1 MRSDMMKMAKSHQ
14 KLQTKLKDLDQLE
27 KTKKLLQAMA
37 FYVSYLE
44 PIVIPIVYTEVLV
57 WMLYYFK

>member
-1 MRSDMMKMAKSHQ
+1 MMKMAKSHQ

-37 FYVSYLE
+37 FYVSYME
-44 PIVIPIVYTEVLV
+44 PIVIPIVYTEI
-57 WMLYYFK
+57 MLYYFK

>member
-1 MRSDMMKMAKSHQ
+1 MRSDMLKMAKSHQ

-37 FYVSYLE
+37 FYVSYME
-44 PIVIPIVYTEVLV
+44 PIVIPIVYTEI
-57 WMLYYFK
+57 MLYYFK

>member
-1 MRSDMMKMAKSHQ
+1 MLKMAKSHQ

-37 FYVSYLE
+37 FYVSYME
-44 PIVIPIVYTEVLV
+44 PIVIVYTEIIGIDVVL
-57 WMLYYFK
+57 F